1 MSSIQASRREFIA
14 GLAGA
19 GAAAG
24 ISGSF
29 IFAQTAENPR
39 RIDFHHHYCS
49 PAYLKL
55 LTEQNAIKTVMGYD
69 VFKNYSIAKALELM
83 DQGGVATGMLSTT
96 TPGMWFGNID
106 ETRRATREMNEF
118 GAQMVNDHK
127 GRFGLF
133 AVLPLP
139 DVDASLREIEHAYES
154 LKADGISMIS
164 SYHDRWLGDKSFAP
178 IWEELNRRNAVV
190 YTHATAPNCC
200 MWSFQPGVGPTTI
213 ELSSDMARTIVSII
227 QSGTADKTP
236 NVRYI
241 WSHGGGSIWAQRYIG
256 VDIAEPMK
264 PNSKMYHLRRFY
276 YDTAAAADPLHIGIL
291 KLAVPVTQI
300 VFGTDFPWGV
310 PANIVAGLKKAGLSA
325 AELRGIDRENGV
337 KLVPRFA

>member
-1 MSSIQASRREFIA
+1 MLTANDSRRRFLA
-14 GLAGA
+14 GLAGL
-19 GAAAG
+19 GASAVFPASRALG
-24 ISGSF
+24 QGP
-29 IFAQTAENPR
+29 ANPR

-69 VFKNYSIAKALELM
+69 VFKGYSISKALELM
-83 DQGGVATGMLSTT
+83 DQGSVATGMLSTT
-96 TPGMWFGNID
+96 TPGVWFGNVD
-106 ETRRATREMNEF
+106 ETRRAARELNEF
-118 GAQMVNDHK
+118 GARMGMDHK

-139 DVDASLREIEHAYES
+139 DIDASLWEIEYAYDT
-154 LKADGISMIS
+154 LKADGISFVS
-164 SYHDRWLGDKSFAP
+164 SYHDRWLGDQSFAP
-178 IWEELNRRNAVV
+178 VWEELNRRNAVV

-200 MWSFQPGVGPTTI
+200 MWNFQPGVGPTTV
-213 ELSSDMARTIVSII
+213 ELSSDLARTIVSVI
-227 QSGTADKTP
+227 QSGTAERTP

-256 VDIAEPMK
+256 ADIAQPVK

-291 KLAVPVTQI
+291 KLAIPTTQI
-300 VFGTDFPWGV
+300 LFGTDLPWGV
-310 PANIVAGLKKAGLSA
+310 PANIAEGLKNSGLSA
-325 AELRGIDRENGV
+325 AELRAIDRENGV

>member
-1 MSSIQASRREFIA
+1 MSNLQASRRQFIA
-14 GLAGA
+14 GMA
-19 GAAAG
+19 GAAAAG
-24 ISGSF
+24 LSSSSVL
-29 IFAQTAENPR
+29 AQTDDNPR

-55 LTEQNAIKTVMGYD
+55 LTEQNAVKTVMGYD
-69 VFKNYSIAKALELM
+69 VFKGYSISKALELM

-96 TPGMWFGNID
+96 TPGVWFGNID
-106 ETRRATREMNEF
+106 ETRRAARELNEF
-118 GAQMVNDHK
+118 GARMVTDHK

-139 DVDASLREIEHAYES
+139 DVDASLKEIAHAYDS

-200 MWSFQPGVGPTTI
+200 MWNFQPGVGPTTI

-227 QSGTADKTP
+227 QSGTADKTE

-256 VDIAEPMK
+256 ADIAEPTK

-300 VFGTDFPWGV
+300 LFGTDFPWGV
-310 PANIVAGLKKAGLSA
+310 PANIVAGLKKAGLTA

>member
-1 MSSIQASRREFIA
+1 MLTTGATRRHFLA
-14 GLAGA
+14 GLAGL
-19 GAAAG
+19 GASAALSSSSVLG
-24 ISGSF
+24 Q
-29 IFAQTAENPR
+29 AQANPR

-69 VFKNYSIAKALELM
+69 TFKGYSISKALELM

-96 TPGMWFGNID
+96 TPGVWFGDID
-106 ETRRATREMNEF
+106 ETRRAARELNEF
-118 GAQMVNDHK
+118 GAKMGVDHK

-139 DVDASLREIEHAYES
+139 DIDASLREIEYAYDT
-154 LKADGISMIS
+154 LKADGISFVS

-178 IWEELNRRNAVV
+178 MWEELNRRNAVV

-200 MWSFQPGVGPTTI
+200 MWNFQPGVGPTTV

-256 VDIAEPMK
+256 ADIAQPVK

-291 KLAVPVTQI
+291 KLAIPTTQI
-300 VFGTDFPWGV
+300 LFGTDLPWGV
-310 PANIVAGLKKAGLSA
+310 PANIAEGLKNSGLTA
-325 AELRGIDRENGV
+325 PELRAIDRENGL
-337 KLVPRFA
+337 KLVPRLA

>member
-1 MSSIQASRREFIA
+1 MKELSLSRWQFVT
-14 GLAGA
+14 GLAGLGA
-19 GAAAG
+19 GAFLSSSRILG
-24 ISGSF
+24 Q
-29 IFAQTAENPR
+29 AQANPR

-55 LTEQNAIKTVMGYD
+55 LTEQNASKTVMGYD
-69 VFKNYSIAKALELM
+69 VFKNYSVSKAIESM

-96 TPGMWFGNID
+96 TPGVWFGNID
-106 ETRRATREMNEF
+106 ETRRAARELNEF
-118 GAQMVNDHK
+118 GARMGIDHK

-139 DVDASLREIEHAYES
+139 DIDASLREIEYAFDT
-154 LKADGISMIS
+154 LKADGISFVS

-178 IWEELNRRNAVV
+178 MWEELNRRNAVV

-200 MWSFQPGVGPTTI
+200 MWNFQPGVGPTTI

-227 QSGTADKTP
+227 QSGTANKTP

-241 WSHGGGSIWAQRYIG
+241 WSHGGGSIWAQRFFG
-256 VDIAEPMK
+256 PEIAQPVE
-264 PNSKMYHLRRFY
+264 PNSKYYHLRRFY

-291 KLAVPVTQI
+291 KLAVPISQI
-300 VFGTDFPWGV
+300 VFGTDFPWGGPV
-310 PANIVAGLKKAGLSA
+310 NIAEGLRKSGLTA
-325 AELRGIDRENGV
+325 AELRAIDRENGV